1 MSQTAKPAAAH
12 HDQGAVIPPDIYDPA
27 VNALRFLA
35 VDAINNAKS
44 GHPGTPLDIA
54 PVIYRLYTRH
64 LRHDPAHPDWPD
76 RDRFVLS
83 GGHASMVLYGALHLA
98 GYDVPMEEI
107 RRFRQ
112 LGSRCAGHPER
123 GLLPGIEVTTG
134 PLGQGVANAVGLAI
148 AERLLA
154 ARFNVDGFDVV
165 DHRVIVECG
174 DGDLMEG
181 VSAEASSLAGHLGL
195 GKLTLLY
202 DDNQATLDGPARW
215 AFTEDVATRYLG
227 YGWHVVR
234 LEEVD
239 DLAAVDLA
247 MKEAAAET
255 ERPTI
260 VIMHSHIGIGTP
272 IHDDHRAHGAPVG
285 PAYATIARELLHW
298 PHPPFE
304 IPDEV
309 YRTWRSQVAERA
321 RARRDWLDRFAA
333 YRSAHPDLAA
343 ESERMMSGRL
353 PDGWGVDLPRFA
365 ADGDELSTRVAGGRV
380 MQVLAAKV
388 PELVGGAADVQ
399 TSTKT
404 HLDAFPDV
412 DRHDWAGRNMHF
424 GVREHAMAA
433 IANGIAAHGG
443 LRPFAATFFCFSD
456 YLRPALRLSAIMK
469 LPCVWVFTHD
479 SIGLG
484 EDGTTHQPVEQLASL
499 RAMPGITVIRPADAN
514 ETAQAWAAAL
524 RRPGPTA
531 LVLSRQDL
539 PVLDPDVV
547 DVRGAVVTPGE
558 DCALVATGSE
568 VEIALAARHLLAESG
583 VHARVVSL
591 PSFELFSERPAAER
605 DTVLPPG
612 MPRVAVEAASTFG
625 WAGIADRVVGM
636 TTFGASGR
644 AADLY
649 PHFGITAQA
658 AADAARALV
667 NHER

>member
-1 MSQTAKPAAAH
+1 M
-12 HDQGAVIPPDIYDPA
+12 
-27 VNALRFLA
+27 
-35 VDAINNAKS
+35 
-44 GHPGTPLDIA
+44 
-54 PVIYRLYTRH
+54 IYRLYTRH

-112 LGSRCAGHPER
+112 VGSRCAGHPER

-154 ARFNVDGFDVV
+154 ARFNVGGFGVV
-165 DHRVIVECG
+165 GHRVIAECG

-202 DDNQATLDGPARW
+202 DDNQVTLDGPARW
-215 AFTEDVATRYLG
+215 AFTEDVATRYLA

-239 DLAAVDLA
+239 DLAAIDLA
-247 MKEAAAET
+247 IADADAET

-285 PAYATIARELLHW
+285 PAYAKIARELLHW

-304 IPDEV
+304 IPEEV
-309 YRTWRSQVAERA
+309 YRTWRGQVAERA
-321 RARRDWLDRFAA
+321 RARQDWADRFAG
-333 YRSAHPDLAA
+333 YRTAHPDLAA
-343 ESERMMSGRL
+343 DFERVMSG
-353 PDGWGVDLPRFA
+353 GA
-365 ADGDELSTRVAGGRV
+365 ARWLGRRPAAICRRRRQAVHQGGAGGRT
-380 MQVLAAKV
+380 MQVLAARV
-388 PELVGGAADVQ
+388 PELAGGAADVQ
-399 TSTKT
+399 SSTET

-412 DRHDWAGRNMHF
+412 DRHDWTGRNLHF

-433 IANGIAAHGG
+433 ISNGIAAHGG

-469 LPCVWVFTHD
+469 LPCAWVFTHD

-499 RAMPGITVIRPADAN
+499 RAMPGLTVIRPADAN

-531 LVLSRQDL
+531 LVLSRQGL

-547 DVRGAVVTPGE
+547 DVRGAVVAPGE

-568 VEIALAARHLLAESG
+568 VEIALAARDLLAAAG

-591 PSFELFSERPAAER
+591 PSFELFFERTAAER
-605 DTVLPPG
+605 DAVLPPG

-625 WAGIADRVVGM
+625 WAGIAERAVGM

-649 PHFGITAQA
+649 PHFGITARA
-658 AADAARALV
+658 AADAARALLS
-667 NHER
+667 HAR